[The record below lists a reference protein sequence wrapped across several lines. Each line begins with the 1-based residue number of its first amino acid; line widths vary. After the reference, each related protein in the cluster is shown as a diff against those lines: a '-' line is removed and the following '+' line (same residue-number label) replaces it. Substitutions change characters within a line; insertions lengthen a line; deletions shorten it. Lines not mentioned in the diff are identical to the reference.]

1 MLAWAVVF
9 AIDCSQP
16 RIDFRHFYAGVAMEQ
31 TLGKFY
37 RNYETPSQATSR
49 LMNVVADYQDY
60 LARYQEK
67 CR

>member
-1 MLAWAVVF
+1 
-9 AIDCSQP
+9 
-16 RIDFRHFYAGVAMEQ
+16 MEQ